1 MQNRQGQ
8 AYIEPGSPWENG
20 YCESF
25 NARMRDEFLNGELFG
40 SLREAE
46 VLSKRWQKYY
56 NTIRPHS
63 ALGGKPPA
71 PQMLIPCTAGQRIT
85 ESGSAIKGKMNG
97 FAALDSQAGFRYDTA
112 KQ

>member
-1 MQNRQGQ
+1 MH
-8 AYIEPGSPWENG
+8 SPV
-20 YCESF
+20 ST
-25 NARMRDEFLNGELFG
+25 FLMHYL
-40 SLREAE
+40 
-46 VLSKRWQKYY
+46 
-56 NTIRPHS
+56 RPHS

-71 PQMLIPCTAGQRIT
+71 PQMLIPCSAGQRIT